1 MEQERL
7 VLPPDTNINALRS
20 LLISGAAGPFEAAP
34 MSLAISRRITQRTI
48 VRVLIL
54 GFSLVIL
61 LLVAAVAMAI
71 QNTTA
76 IKRQSEALVREQALV
91 ARLINEISVEQGAVN
106 AIVNQITRDPESI
119 DPDEIQ
125 VQLDSTD
132 EALSRIMRSA
142 VGTPEAALW
151 RDLQQAARAFSVEA
165 KRIINADEIKND
177 SLRTLVRM
185 QNDVRGHVRDLVLA
199 STERSAS
206 AEGVIAR
213 ESENLMRQSA
223 ILLGL
228 CVLLAFV
235 CAVFTVRLTIEL
247 FRRMEW
253 QAHELSRVSWHML
266 QTQEATARRFSHE
279 LHDELG
285 QSLTALKANVSALN
299 PENLAGRRRDCISLV
314 DEAIGNVRELS
325 QLLRPVILDDFGLD
339 SALRWL
345 AEKFS
350 QRTGIQVHYDSNF
363 SGRLADETETHLF
376 RIAQEALTNVARHS
390 GATEVK
396 MILARQDDKIGLTI
410 SDNGRGMPVKP
421 EKKASLGVVGMRA
434 RARHAGGEL
443 TIDSGKDRGTAVQAS
458 VPARQ
463 QTDASEPE
471 NAHFIGR

>member
-1 MEQERL
+1 
-7 VLPPDTNINALRS
+7 LPSESNIGALRS
-20 LLISGAAGPFEAAP
+20 LLYSGVSGPFESAAV
-34 MSLAISRRITQRTI
+34 SLAISRRITQRTI

-61 LLVAAVAMAI
+61 LLVAAVALATR
-71 QNTTA
+71 NTSV

-125 VQLDSTD
+125 AQLDSTD

-142 VGTPEAALW
+142 AGTPEAALW
-151 RDLQQAARAFSVEA
+151 QDLQQAARAFSVEA

-177 SLRTLVRM
+177 SLRTLVKM

-223 ILLGL
+223 ILLGF
-228 CVLLAFV
+228 CLLFAFI

-266 QTQEATARRFSHE
+266 QTQEAAARRFSHE

-285 QSLTALKANVSALN
+285 QALTALKANVSALN
-299 PENLAGRRRDCISLV
+299 PDNLATRRRDCINLV

-345 AEKFS
+345 AERFS
-350 QRTGIQVHYDSNF
+350 QRTGIQVRYDSNF

-396 MILARQDDKIGLTI
+396 MILGQDGDKIGLTI
-410 SDNGRGMPVKP
+410 RDNGRGMPAKP
-421 EKKASLGVVGMRA
+421 EKKPSLGLVGMRA

-443 TIDSGKDRGTAVQAS
+443 TIDSGKDRGTAVHAS

-463 QTDASEPE
+463 QSDAPEQE
-471 NAHFIGR
+471 NAHFVGR